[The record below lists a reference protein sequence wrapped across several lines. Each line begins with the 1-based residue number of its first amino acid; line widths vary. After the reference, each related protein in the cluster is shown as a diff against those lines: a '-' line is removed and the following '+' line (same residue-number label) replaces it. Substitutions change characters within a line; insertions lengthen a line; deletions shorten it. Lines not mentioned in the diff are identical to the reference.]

1 MFVLHSISHPD
12 KIVKASPEQ
21 IKTMEEICD
30 VFALGLAR
38 TTAGSDTPPAGA
50 IVPFDPSME
59 SMDRSIRESMD
70 RSCRGIFDEVMM
82 WDGVEFESPV
92 CYGAKR
98 KLVF

>member
-1 MFVLHSISHPD
+1 MHSISHPD

-50 IVPFDPSME
+50 IVPFDPSM
-59 SMDRSIRESMD
+59 DRSSRGSIAPGA
-70 RSCRGIFDEVMM
+70 CGHGIFDEVMI